1 MNVIFTEHAR
11 VTVFFMQVHEHH
23 RVLEIF
29 QRSLPPPSLSSEISF
44 NSLAFLVP
52 QSARCVALPLI
63 ARGSPS

>member
-23 RVLEIF
+23 RVLVLTSRNFSALTSPAI
-29 QRSLPPPSLSSEISF
+29 SSEISF

-52 QSARCVALPLI
+52 RARDA
-63 ARGSPS
+63 